1 MCQIYALVV
10 KIITL
15 KHIYIYIYIRTK
27 MNKKPK
33 PTKIY
38 YKIKTE
44 RTWLQTYSIF
54 KYLILF

>member
-1 MCQIYALVV
+1 MCQIYALVD

-15 KHIYIYIYIRTK
+15 KQIYIYIRTK

-33 PTKIY
+33 PMKIY

-44 RTWLQTYSIF
+44 RT
-54 KYLILF
+54 

>member
-15 KHIYIYIYIRTK
+15 KHIYIYIRTK